1 MKMVKSLLL
10 GSAAGLVA
18 VSAGQAAD
26 LPVKAKPVEY
36 VKVCSLYG
44 AGFYY
49 MPGTDICLK
58 IGGYVRAETTWHSN
72 GNFTQGPVQ
81 GNFNDRATSEMTVR
95 ARAYITADAREQTAW
110 GTARAYVAVG
120 VATADTGNTQIPS
133 ILGFNRA
140 FIQWAGLTAGVTQS
154 FFDFY
159 SSAAANYRGYLPS
172 SDTGDSGWWVF
183 AYTAQLGNGLSA
195 SISAEA
201 RRLTQMINLTGGAN
215 TGGTTASG
223 MTNLATSLCGVN
235 AQPGSLTSDLA
246 ASVAANTGPLC
257 QGGMNVPDIV
267 GNIRID
273 QTWGSA
279 QIMAVAHEDNAGY
292 YGQTVSNTL
301 NQGAT
306 GPGFGH
312 PGDKWGFV
320 VGAGLRL
327 NFPMIAQG
335 DYFQSQVNYT
345 QGALR
350 YLDHGGGAPTLFFE
364 RGNGGSYGL
373 MSDCV
378 YGAFTPI
385 APGTAVATSTP
396 VINQS
401 GCQLT
406 TGWSFNASYE
416 HYWTPQLHESFY
428 GGYMA
433 VRYNS
438 QANNMLCNYE
448 SFGIHAGPAGF
459 GSAAQPVGGCN
470 NNWSIW
476 SVGTRVQYDF
486 TKTLYLGVDFLYQG
500 FQTAKGLNDGNNT
513 FGSILA
519 GQFNTATTPSGIN
532 LNSALKDTQ
541 NLAVTARIH
550 KDFLP

>member
-10 GSAAGLVA
+10 GTAAGLVA

-58 IGGYVRAETTWHSN
+58 IGGYARAETTYHSN
-72 GNFTQGPVQ
+72 GNFTQGPTQAFITNRTTNEFV
-81 GNFNDRATSEMTVR
+81 MR

-120 VATADTGNTQIPS
+120 VATADTGAALTPS

-140 FIQWAGLTAGVTQS
+140 FIQWAGITAGITQS
-154 FFDFY
+154 FYDFY
-159 SSAAANYRGYLPS
+159 SGAATGYRAYLPNE
-172 SDTGDSGWWVF
+172 DTGDSGWWVW

-195 SISAEA
+195 SISAEQ
-201 RRLTQMINLTGGAN
+201 RRTSQIINVTSGTLIGLTVN
-215 TGGTTASG
+215 TTAFTTGTATLFGAAAPNSNG
-223 MTNLATSLCGVN
+223 SIAGTVTNTAGY
-235 AQPGSLTSDLA
+235 
-246 ASVAANTGPLC
+246 
-257 QGGMNVPDIV
+257 GGIQSPDIV
-267 GNIRID
+267 GNIRLD

-279 QIMAVAHEDNAGY
+279 QIMAVAHEVNANY
-292 YGQTVSNTL
+292 YDTAP
-301 NQGAT
+301 AT
-306 GPGFGH
+306 GH

-335 DYFQSQVNYT
+335 DFFQAEVNYT

-350 YLDHGGGAPTLFFE
+350 YLMMGDNSPNMQIE
-364 RGNGGSYGL
+364 RGNTYGFGVT
-373 MSDCV
+373 SDCV
-378 YGAFTPI
+378 YGSLNSGFQSSATGSVVG
-385 APGTAVATSTP
+385 ATGTT
-396 VINQS
+396 

-406 TGWSFNASYE
+406 TAWSLNAAYE
-416 HYWTPQLHESFY
+416 HYWTPQFHESFL
-428 GGYMA
+428 GGI
-433 VRYNS
+433 VSTRYNTI
-438 QANNMLCNYE
+438 ANNNLCLVE
-448 SFGIHAGPAGF
+448 SGTASSSVTGTGTGSGAPAT
-459 GSAAQPVGGCN
+459 PGCN
-470 NNWSIW
+470 NNWTLW

-486 TKTLYLGVDFLYQG
+486 TKTLYMGVEFLYQH
-500 FQTAKGLNDGNNT
+500 L
-513 FGSILA
+513 
-519 GQFNTATTPSGIN
+519 NTATLGTCGPGNPSCPQAQITAIAPPGN
-532 LNSALKDTQ
+532 GLVPGFQLKDQ
-541 NLAVTARIH
+541 NVISVTARIH

>member
-58 IGGYVRAETTWHSN
+58 IGGYVRAETTYHSN

-81 GNFNDRATSEMTVR
+81 GNFNDRGTSEMTMR

-159 SSAAANYRGYLPS
+159 SSAAANYRAYLPS

-201 RRLTQMINLTGGAN
+201 RRTTQMINLSGNAVA
-215 TGGTTASG
+215 ASNIAG
-223 MTNLATSLCGVN
+223 LTSLATANCGVA
-235 AQPGSLTSDLA
+235 AQPGSMTGDLA
-246 ASVAANTGPLC
+246 SSVAANTAPLC
-257 QGGMNVPDIV
+257 YGGQFVPDIV
-267 GNIRID
+267 GNIRLD

-279 QIMAVAHEDNAGY
+279 QIMAVAHLDNAGY
-292 YGQTVSNTL
+292 YGQTVSAAGN
-301 NQGAT
+301 NGV
-306 GPGFGH
+306 PGTYFGH

-335 DYFQSQVNYT
+335 DYFQTQVNYT

-373 MSDCV
+373 YSDCV
-378 YGAFTPI
+378 YGATTHVGSG
-385 APGTAVATSTP
+385 AAVGGSIPP
-396 VINQS
+396 VTNDS

-406 TGWSFNASYE
+406 TGWSVNASYE
-416 HYWTPQLHESFY
+416 HYWTPQFHESFY
-428 GGYMA
+428 GGYLQL
-433 VRYNS
+433 RYNS
-438 QANNMLCNYE
+438 EANNMLCQYE
-448 SFGIHAGPAGF
+448 SFGTLGTF
-459 GSAAQPVGGCN
+459 GTAAQPVAGCN
-470 NNWSIW
+470 NNWNIW
-476 SVGTRVQYDF
+476 SAGTRLQYDF

-500 FQTAKGLNDGNNT
+500 YDTAKGLFNGNNT
-513 FGSILA
+513 FGSVLA

-532 LNSALKDTQ
+532 AFSPLKNEQ